1 MAIVR
6 YEPWSALTRL
16 HNEINRLFDSRVFGA
31 MGEDTPAVATS
42 DWTPLVDIKEEK
54 DRFVIFADVPG
65 VDPKDIEVTMED
77 GVLTLKGERAF
88 ESAEE
93 RNGYRRV
100 ERARGTFY
108 RRFSMPDTADAD
120 RISATGKN
128 GVLAIVIPKH
138 ERVQPRKIQVRVQ

>member
-16 HNEINRLFDSRVFGA
+16 HNEINRMFDSRLF
-31 MGEDTPAVATS
+31 PAGGDDAPSVATS
-42 DWTPLVDIKEEK
+42 DWTPLVDIKEEN

-65 VDPKDIEVTMED
+65 VDPKDIEVTMEN

-88 ESAEE
+88 ENADE
-93 RNGYRRV
+93 RDGYRRV

-108 RRFSMPDTADAD
+108 RRFSMPDTADSE

-128 GVLAIVIPKH
+128 GVLEIVIPKH

>member
-16 HNEINRLFDSRVFGA
+16 HNEINRMFDSRAF
-31 MGEDTPAVATS
+31 PAGGDDAPSVAAS
-42 DWTPLVDIKEEK
+42 DWTPLVDIKE
-54 DRFVIFADVPG
+54 DSGRFVIYADVPG

-93 RNGYRRV
+93 RNGYRRA
-100 ERARGTFY
+100 ERARGAFY
-108 RRFSMPDTADAD
+108 RRFSMPDTADAE

-128 GVLAIVIPKH
+128 GVLEIVIPKH